1 MSKDSSDELA
11 ALLVQCESALGQ
23 YSSRTGASMFGE
35 LSKKPPSKLTMQNK
49 SAEQKRAALLTQRAS
64 RLIR

>member
-11 ALLVQCESALGQ
+11 ALLAQCESALGQ

-35 LSKKPPSKLTMQNK
+35 FSNKPTYKDTMQSK
-49 SAEQKRAALLTQRAS
+49 SAEQKRAAPLTQRAS
-64 RLIR
+64 KLIR